1 MNEVKHRFVR
11 PTEVRMAGEARR
23 GSVASS
29 LLTELSGAPS
39 VTEDEIAGLSM
50 EQLESVGAEL
60 QALCLL
66 LQAEVDLYMRYLSSQ
81 VQEEVP
87 QGSPSIAAASGSGTA
102 TPSVSSLDVR
112 GLRRG
117 QVVTRGT
124 TRAAAR
130 PSVSCMTPLTLEHQA
145 PAAPAPLSAGRLSE
159 RQKTRLWQRE
169 LEIVLA
175 NKRKREKVWQQ
186 ELHKYQCWRLRH
198 ARKDL
203 QKAQEGVAQLMAG
216 TRRLT
221 FDQIHKFMEEQ
232 LRVWLKQASQVWV
245 QVSLLRG
252 DLSKAR
258 VKRERRRGGHDPTGH
273 PVSQINF
280 LKQQLEHSEVKARVE
295 SNRGVLSDLL
305 QQLERDRR
313 RVMNLEEENQRR
325 AARLEELRRA
335 VKEAER
341 EVGRL
346 SLTSGRIEARVQRV
360 NTSTKSKLLTLKSSP
375 LQPTQVEE
383 YLQLSDNVRK
393 LRKEVAWW
401 KRRAGDPV

>member
-1 MNEVKHRFVR
+1 
-11 PTEVRMAGEARR
+11 MAGEARR

-29 LLTELSGAPS
+29 LLTELSAAPS
-39 VTEDEIAGLSM
+39 VTEDEIAGLSV
-50 EQLESVGAEL
+50 EQLESVGVEL
-60 QALCLL
+60 QALCSL
-66 LQAEVDLYMRYLSSQ
+66 LQAEVDLFTRYLSSQ
-81 VQEEVP
+81 VQEEAL
-87 QGSPSIAAASGSGTA
+87 QGSPSMAAASGSGTA

-112 GLRRG
+112 GLRKG

-124 TRAAAR
+124 TRAAA
-130 PSVSCMTPLTLEHQA
+130 
-145 PAAPAPLSAGRLSE
+145 RLSE

-175 NKRKREKVWQQ
+175 NKRKREKMWQQ
-186 ELHKYQCWRLRH
+186 ELHKYQVSVLEAEACH
-198 ARKDL
+198 KDL
-203 QKAQEGVAQLMAG
+203 QKAQEGLTRLMPG
-216 TRRLT
+216 TRRLS
-221 FDQIHKFMEEQ
+221 FDQIYKFMEEQ

-258 VKRERRRGGHDPTGH
+258 VKRERRRGGHDPTGQ

-295 SNRGVLSDLL
+295 SNRGILSGLL
-305 QQLERDRR
+305 QQLEKDSRR
-313 RVMNLEEENQRR
+313 AMILEEENQRCG
-325 AARLEELRRA
+325 ARLEELRCAMR
-335 VKEAER
+335 ETER
-341 EVGRL
+341 EVDRL
-346 SLTSGRIEARVQRV
+346 SLISGRIEMRVQRV

-375 LQPTQVEE
+375 LQPTEVDE
-383 YLQLSDNVRK
+383 YLQLNGDIHK

>member
-1 MNEVKHRFVR
+1 
-11 PTEVRMAGEARR
+11 MAGEARR

-130 PSVSCMTPLTLEHQA
+130 
-145 PAAPAPLSAGRLSE
+145 LSE

-186 ELHKYQCWRLRH
+186 ELHKYQVSVLEAEACQ
-198 ARKDL
+198 KDL